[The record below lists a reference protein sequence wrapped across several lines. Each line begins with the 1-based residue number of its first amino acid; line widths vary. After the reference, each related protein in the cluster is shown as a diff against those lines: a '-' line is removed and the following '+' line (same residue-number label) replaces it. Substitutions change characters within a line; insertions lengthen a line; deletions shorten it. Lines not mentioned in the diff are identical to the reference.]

1 MPTPLAQRISAML
14 TGKVLTTV
22 GIGRLDYVGRF
33 QPFGFVDTEL
43 EYKQEPSGLWSVT
56 ATNIK
61 VPYQHPSPRIITHAG
76 LYVFDRWYIDELPK
90 KFQHAMNDSDV
101 ATFSTSHIIEAPE
114 LPKE

>member
-1 MPTPLAQRISAML
+1 MKPLAQRVSAML

-56 ATNIK
+56 AHDIK

-76 LYVFDRWYIDELPK
+76 LYVFDRWYLDELPK
-90 KFQHAMNDSDV
+90 KFQHALNDSDV
-101 ATFSTSHIIEAPE
+101 VTFSTSHVIEAPE